1 MTPKFQAPNTKTL
14 RAPALQ
20 GPPSPLPTPLPQSCC
35 VSSDG
40 PRLDQR
46 DCLGNWT
53 WQEGSEQ
60 TLKCAARGNPI
71 PKLNCSRKGD
81 GASLPIGDLKPV
93 TREVAGTYLCWA
105 TSARGGVTREVVLN
119 VLCEFE
125 FWDGQGRGNLA
136 SSTLTAALCLPHRR
150 PEYPGH
156 CHSGGSCDPHLGHS
170 GHRWLYLQLPA
181 EDPEIRAAE
190 GPKRGCLETE
200 CTIHAALSPP
210 QDRTCSAPRAMTNGA
225 ASTHGGHMPLSY
237 THLPWMPEDQ
247 IEDSGQTASG
257 VMAFAQL

>member
-81 GASLPIGDLKPV
+81 GASLPIGDLRPV

-136 SSTLTAALCLPHRR
+136 SSTLTTALCPPHRR

-156 CHSGGSCDPHLGHS
+156 CHSGGSCDPHLGRS

-181 EDPEIRAAE
+181 EDPEIRTGSSASVMDSHSPTLSSGGWDGVE
-190 GPKRGCLETE
+190 SSNPVTTE
-200 CTIHAALSPP
+200 QILPGTSPHP
-210 QDRTCSAPRAMTNGA
+210 WV
-225 ASTHGGHMPLSY
+225 ASKSSLARCIV
-237 THLPWMPEDQ
+237 Q
-247 IEDSGQTASG
+247 K
-257 VMAFAQL
+257 